1 MVTLEKL
8 AQDLNINQFD
18 EVVGGKAAAWTFIWD
33 VTTNG
38 GTSGEGGATWTTE
51 GN

>member
-1 MVTLEKL
+1 MITLEKL
-8 AQDLNINQFD
+8 AQDLNINQVD
-18 EVVGGKAAAWTFIWD
+18 EVVGGRAWTFIWD
-33 VTTNG
+33 ITTNG